1 MTNLGVLLDR
11 DAVPSV
17 EDFPAACSLERRR
30 CADLVSWVGSTYGVV
45 GEPLFS
51 GRESGWTLRFS
62 RSGKAL
68 LTLLPLAGGGLRA
81 LVVVGPSAWE
91 AVANAEL
98 SEPIRVAW
106 AAAHPYPDGRWL
118 WPIVDS
124 DAVVEDIKRLVV
136 LKSPPPRRPRAL
148 AAAGHR

>member
-1 MTNLGVLLDR
+1 MTHLGALLDR

-17 EDFPAACSLERRR
+17 EAFATGCGLERIQF
-30 CADLVSWVGSTYGVV
+30 DHLVDWVESTYGVV
-45 GEPLFS
+45 GEPLYA

-62 RSGKAL
+62 RSGRAL

-91 AVANAEL
+91 AVANAGL
-98 SEPIRVAW
+98 SEPIRTAW

-124 DAVVEDIKRLVV
+124 DAVVADIERLVA

-148 AAAGHR
+148 AAAGNR